1 MFSPPM
7 SNLTKLLAA
16 RTAAFNVKREQG
28 SIPND
33 QSARADL
40 SKLDLSNA
48 EPEDCT
54 VSDTDF
60 RETDLCGAF
69 IHGISTFPMSMAT
82 EPRSH
87 RAQSRCHLSLVRQVT
102 PRLRSQR

>member
-40 SKLDLSNA
+40 SNA

-69 IHGISTFPMSMAT
+69 IQGISTFPMSMAT